1 MHINQVQ
8 NTLAPKKKS
17 QNKVG
22 KKMLIAIQQI
32 NSNIIGTQK
41 HISRGGLESHFAAFL
56 SRDHAGFF
64 SPYEGHMLCTT

>member
-1 MHINQVQ
+1 
-8 NTLAPKKKS
+8 
-17 QNKVG
+17 
-22 KKMLIAIQQI
+22 MLIAIQQR

-64 SPYEGHMLCTT
+64 SPYERHMLCTT